1 MGERKGN
8 KLLESRTRLKESR
21 ARKRSERAKRRA
33 QKEAERK
40 RPEYPRISLKSILYC
55 MNIYAKAVGPKRYF
69 FWFYRVVSSAIPA
82 WTAVLAGNVV
92 TEITRVIETGD
103 FTPFIVAVIFL
114 ISVQLVNVILS
125 AVYHLLSISV
135 NQEVFIYVSEMVA
148 TKYIQIPL
156 AQRESRE
163 FADKFER
170 VRDFGSSIDFVASS
184 AITVISSVVGLMSV
198 VIATLT
204 ASPLITIAVVLAAIP
219 SSILSLRLAARE
231 RRNWREFT
239 KDRRIA
245 WQIER
250 KITNSDSALEIELNG
265 LSKTLVEQM
274 IKARRRS
281 QEQDIADNKAFFW
294 PRFGGSVLQD
304 AVSYVVLIFVAI
316 QIILGKLE
324 IGQFLTIRTLLIQL
338 NDSISNLFSSITNIN
353 SSLVNAT
360 DFMEFMETPAQH
372 SGDIIIDHIPTIE
385 FQNVSFTYP
394 RSDVRAVKDVSFT
407 LNPGDSLA
415 IVGENGAGK
424 TTLIKLMIGAYQPT
438 KGTILIDGQPLER
451 INRESYLAQIG
462 ALFQDFSRY
471 EFATLGENVWF
482 GDVERPY
489 SRRDIEAALKDAGLE
504 SLVSEYKEGLNTILS
519 KDIDSKNAV
528 NLSGGQ
534 WQRLGI
540 ARAFFRSPNVLI
552 LDEPTASVDAVSEYE
567 IFKNIIKK
575 QENKTTVIISHRFST
590 VRKAERIIVLD
601 HGKIVESGTH
611 DELIAKNGIYKEMF
625 ELQAEGYN

>member
-1 MGERKGN
+1 MGERKRN
-8 KLLESRTRLKESR
+8 KLLESRARLKESR
-21 ARKRSERAKRRA
+21 AHKRSERAKRRA
-33 QKEAERK
+33 QKAAERK
-40 RPEYPRISLKSILYC
+40 KPEYPRISLKSILYC

-69 FWFYRVVSSAIPA
+69 FWFYRIVSSAIPA

-92 TEITRVIETGD
+92 TEITRVINTGD

-114 ISVQLVNVILS
+114 ISVQLINAILS

-156 AQRESRE
+156 ALRESRE

-170 VRDFGSSIDFVASS
+170 VRDFGGSIDFVAFS
-184 AITVISSVVGLMSV
+184 AITVISSVVSLVSV
-198 VIATLT
+198 VVATLT
-204 ASPLITIAVVLAAIP
+204 ASPLITIAVVIAAIP

-294 PRFGGSVLQD
+294 PGFGGSVLQD

-338 NDSISNLFSSITNIN
+338 NDSISNLFNSITNIN

-372 SGDIIIDHIPTIE
+372 SGDIVIDHIPTIE

-394 RSDVRAVKDVSFT
+394 RSEVRAIKDVSFV

-504 SLVSEYKEGLNTILS
+504 SLVGNYKEGLNTILS

-590 VRKAERIIVLD
+590 VRKAEKIIVLD

-611 DELIAKNGIYKEMF
+611 DELIAENGIYKEMF

>member
-1 MGERKGN
+1 MIRRLNLTCVFLLALVCYALWFSAAFTFACDLTRYEFSEQKMGV
-8 KLLESRTRLKESR
+8 
-21 ARKRSERAKRRA
+21 
-33 QKEAERK
+33 
-40 RPEYPRISLKSILYC
+40 PISLILY
-55 MNIYAKAVGPKRYF
+55 APDDKSAEEAAAVVWRKF
-69 FWFYRVVSSAIPA
+69 DELNAILSD
-82 WTAVLAGNVV
+82 WDSES
-92 TEITRVIETGD
+92 EIVQVCRRSGETGD

-170 VRDFGSSIDFVASS
+170 VRDFGGSIDFVASS

-372 SGDIIIDHIPTIE
+372 SGDIIINHIPTIE
-385 FQNVSFTYP
+385 FQNVGFTYP

-504 SLVSEYKEGLNTILS
+504 SLVNEYKEGLNTILS